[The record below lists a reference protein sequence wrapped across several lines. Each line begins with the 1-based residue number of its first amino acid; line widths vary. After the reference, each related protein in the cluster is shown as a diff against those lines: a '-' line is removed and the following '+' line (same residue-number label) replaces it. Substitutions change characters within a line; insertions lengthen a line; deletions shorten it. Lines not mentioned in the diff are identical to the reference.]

1 MEGVEH
7 EPAKEEKLKG
17 ILRQAYQEKEK
28 IEVADVAPEDI
39 MRRIR
44 KLGTLQPA
52 PRFLEMF
59 GSFVW
64 RLAPIICLLIFV
76 LTAVSLAVDFVPSH
90 DVFQVLMNGREEL
103 TLVQLFE
110 G

>member
-1 MEGVEH
+1 MS
-7 EPAKEEKLKG
+7 PQREEKLKG
-17 ILRQAYQEKEK
+17 LLRQVYQEKEK

-44 KLGTLQPA
+44 KLGALP
-52 PRFLEMF
+52 PGPSFLEMF

-64 RLAPIICLLIFV
+64 RLAPIVCLLILV
-76 LTAVSLAVDFVPSH
+76 LTAVSLSVDFAPRH

-103 TLVQLFE
+103 TLIQLFE

>member
-1 MEGVEH
+1 MRPPKDER
-7 EPAKEEKLKG
+7 LKG
-17 ILRQAYQEKEK
+17 ILRQVYQEKEK
-28 IEVADVAPEDI
+28 IGIVDAEPGEI

-44 KLGTLQPA
+44 KIGALQPA
-52 PRFLEMF
+52 PSFIEMF

-64 RLAPIICLLIFV
+64 RLAPIICLLILV
-76 LTAVSLAVDFVPSH
+76 LTAVSLAVDFASRH

>member
-1 MEGVEH
+1 MS
-7 EPAKEEKLKG
+7 PRREENLKG
-17 ILRQAYQEKEK
+17 ILRQVYQEKEK
-28 IEVADVAPEDI
+28 IDIVDAGPEEV

-44 KLGTLQPA
+44 KVGVLQPA
-52 PRFLEMF
+52 PSFLEIF

-64 RLAPIICLLIFV
+64 RLAPIVCLLILV
-76 LTAVSLAVDFVPSH
+76 LSAVSLAVDFASGH

-103 TLVQLFE
+103 TLIQLFE

>member
-1 MEGVEH
+1 MS
-7 EPAKEEKLKG
+7 PQREEMLKG
-17 ILRQAYQEKEK
+17 ILRQVYQEKEK

-44 KLGTLQPA
+44 RLGTLQPS
-52 PRFLEMF
+52 PSFLEMF
-59 GSFVW
+59 QSFVW
-64 RLAPIICLLIFV
+64 RLAPIVCLLILV
-76 LTAVSLAVDFVPSH
+76 LTAVSLAVDFASGH

-103 TLVQLFE
+103 TLAQLFE

>member
-1 MEGVEH
+1 MS
-7 EPAKEEKLKG
+7 PRREETLKG

-28 IEVADVAPEDI
+28 IEIVDAGPEEV

-44 KLGTLQPA
+44 KVGAFQPA
-52 PRFLEMF
+52 PSFLEMF

-64 RLAPIICLLIFV
+64 RLAPIVCLLILV
-76 LTAVSLAVDFVPSH
+76 LTAVSLAVDFAPRH

-103 TLVQLFE
+103 TLVPLFE